1 MSRFEPSDYAAL
13 NLSGDNYQEWE
24 MNTSIALKS
33 RGLKRCIIEC
43 NNAIES
49 EKHRAITIMRYHL
62 TEELRN
68 QYENIEDPCE
78 LWTRLE
84 SRYSMIFWRK
94 TMNEWKLLRFQD
106 FESVEEYNSA
116 LMKIAHSLELCGE
129 VVTDDDLLYKTYS
142 TFHPKNVLLSH
153 KAKGFTTYNDL
164 LSYLFAIKQ
173 REQKL
178 KNTISR
184 FEKL

>member
-1 MSRFEPSDYAAL
+1 MDYASL

-68 QYENIEDPCE
+68 QYENI
-78 LWTRLE
+78 
-84 SRYSMIFWRK
+84 
-94 TMNEWKLLRFQD
+94 
-106 FESVEEYNSA
+106 
-116 LMKIAHSLELCGE
+116 
-129 VVTDDDLLYKTYS
+129 
-142 TFHPKNVLLSH
+142 
-153 KAKGFTTYNDL
+153 
-164 LSYLFAIKQ
+164 
-173 REQKL
+173 
-178 KNTISR
+178 
-184 FEKL
+184 